1 MRIDFSGWDMTEYS
15 ETGMIGSGAITTKR
29 LSKEDINALPL
40 AYWQGPVHLIATA
53 EEAAAVAQRCSRE
66 QLLGF
71 DTETRPAFH
80 KGQKF
85 MPSLLQLATETEVFL
100 VQVQASG
107 MVGPLLD
114 LLANPAITKAGV
126 APSFDLHSLQELA
139 PFTPG
144 GFVDLSTMARQRGLK
159 NHGLRGLAALVC
171 GIRISKSAR
180 TSNWANPHL
189 TPQQIQYAATDA
201 WISREIYLA
210 LKGRPTSKT

>member
-1 MRIDFSGWDMTEYS
+1 MTQFR
-15 ETGMIGSGAITTKR
+15 ETEMTGNAIISNKI
-29 LSKEDINALPL
+29 SKEAINELPL
-40 AYWQGPVHLIATA
+40 AHWQGKVQVIATA
-53 EEAAAVAQRCSRE
+53 EEAAAAAQQCSRAH
-66 QLLGF
+66 LLGF
-71 DTETRPAFH
+71 DTETRPAFR

-85 MPSLLQLATETEVFL
+85 MPSLLQLATGEAVFL
-100 VQVQASG
+100 FQVQASG

-126 APSFDLHSLQELA
+126 APSFDLHSLQELT
-139 PFTPG
+139 PFTPA

-189 TPQQIQYAATDA
+189 SPQQIQYAATDA
-201 WISREIYLA
+201 WISREIYLGLA
-210 LKGRPTSKT
+210 AQPRLHG

>member
-1 MRIDFSGWDMTEYS
+1 MTEYS
-15 ETGMIGSGAITTKR
+15 ETGTSGGGAITTKKI
-29 LSKEDINALPL
+29 SNEAINALPL
-40 AYWQGPVHLIATA
+40 AHWQGPVHLIATA
-53 EEAAAVAQRCSRE
+53 KEAAAAAQRCSRE

-85 MPSLLQLATETEVFL
+85 MPSLLQLATEAEVFL
-100 VQVQASG
+100 VQVQSSG
-107 MVGPLLD
+107 MVAPLLD

-139 PFTPG
+139 PFTPA
-144 GFVDLSTMARQRGLK
+144 GFVDLSTMARQRGIN

-180 TSNWANPHL
+180 TSNWANPVL
-189 TPQQIQYAATDA
+189 SLQQIRYAATDA

-210 LKGRPTSKT
+210 LAKRPHSLS